1 MAIPDLPEI
10 KTDINKR
17 SKKDQIQLFGTKK
30 KTSADKVL
38 EELRNANVPAILIKL
53 PNEQVGVFNLATNKY
68 EYKGDIETESTTVR
82 SNVEDLKDF
91 AFIKNLEQTDT
102 SQKLQTSDD
111 ADETYMTLDFD
122 VISTE
127 DIFGKG
133 TRYEPDIYDD
143 RVMRL
148 ARQEQMTDLDVM
160 SVDAF
165 GDYRSADYVP
175 STDFPRR
182 STFEELNPNLRGANP
197 DDPLITRIGDRLQK
211 LYSLET
217 IRGQSPVSGSIVA
230 TGQPVLSGTM
240 ALSMGLGMS
249 EIFSGVGNQFLGMQE
264 DQAMKAAE
272 GVPGYTA
279 FTAIDLGTGRPVDI
293 TAKPG
298 VGGTVTTNLD
308 VQGPLALDGKVFY
321 SPLEAAR
328 YAAANGL
335 VSEYSLRMYGDIDYL
350 MEDQARKN
358 LAKQQVQVDPTR
370 GMGDY
375 NPDDGS
381 VSLGAGLKGDVT
393 GIALADDGTL
403 ALKTGAGGFIMSGGE
418 MAKVSQGIGFSG
430 LRGGIGTKSLSELS
444 SAEAKGLL
452 ERIESGE
459 ITSTPKTTAALQ
471 TFVGED
477 IVPDFIPDYTYGDYT
492 VPNIPRSPI
501 TEIGFTDVT
510 GSMAGRFQEG
520 ESGVIYGDG
529 DRFSETLDT
538 DVYSEGFTEEISFD
552 PPASQPP
559 DPFFDQSDVGITTPE
574 PVFAPDPFYDESDGG
589 FDDSQDSGSADP
601 GSMGDTG
608 FGGGGGFA
616 TAEGG
621 RIGKQEGGTTV
632 KPVSQIVQGAG
643 FIAPQ
648 QNATDQQTIAD
659 DIPMEAE
666 EGDFIIN
673 APAAEF
679 AGRQDIVD
687 MILEAIN
694 SLKEKGVDIQY
705 GNPKIPIKSRVQ
717 LAVSR
722 NEVYIPK
729 VIAEEIGYDKLEK
742 INNRGKREVERRQKE
757 SQKQVNRGGFISKAN
772 GGDVEDKSSLLLGT
786 DDSNFLQDLGRA
798 VIDQLGDK
806 IKGFLSRKE
815 EMPVPT
821 PRPKS
826 ISPKQKEQDDL
837 KGLEKRPFVKK
848 DEPKYTNFR
857 DLITQRK
864 FNLNLP
870 KDREDAY
877 DLLNLLEVN
886 PKVDPRKGNVPTD
899 TSGFTVGIGFDLGKH
914 DANDLKNFNFS
925 DSLYNKLLPFVSKIG
940 KQVQTDPNFMLTD
953 EELDEVNTVVL
964 NKKYNEFEKAF
975 PIYKN
980 IDPLDKAVMYS
991 AYYLGALTREK
1002 NPYTT
1007 FMKIYKDTD
1016 NITRALKE
1024 GIVDK
1029 INNPKNY
1036 ESERATKALN
1046 WLASKMPKPK
1056 RRPERIQDK
1065 PDIRSFLSPQ
1075 LSA

>member
-17 SKKDQIQLFGTKK
+17 SKKNQIQLFGTKK

-148 ARQEQMTDLDVM
+148 ARQEQMTDLDVIP
-160 SVDAF
+160 VDTF

-175 STDFPRR
+175 NTDFPRR

-350 MEDQARKN
+350 MEDQAKKN

-381 VSLGAGLKGDVT
+381 VNLGAGLKGDVR

-403 ALKTGAGGFIMSGGE
+403 ALKTGASGFIMSGGE

-574 PVFAPDPFYDESDGG
+574 PVFAPDPFFDSSNNDNEGSGETSVDSYDASTD
-589 FDDSQDSGSADP
+589 
-601 GSMGDTG
+601 MG
-608 FGGGGGFA
+608 FG

-621 RIGKQEGGTTV
+621 RIGKQEGGTSV
-632 KPVSQIVQGAG
+632 KPVSQIIQGAG

-648 QNATDQQTIAD
+648 QNATDEQTIAD

-687 MILEAIN
+687 MILEAIQ
-694 SLKEKGVDIQY
+694 SLKEKGIDIQY
-705 GNPKIPIKSRVQ
+705 GNPKIPVKNSVQ

-729 VIAEEIGYDKLEK
+729 IIAEEIGYDKLEK
-742 INNRGKREVERRQKE
+742 INNRGKREVERRQQE
-757 SQKQVNRGGFISKAN
+757 SQRQANRGGFVRKAE
-772 GGDVEDKSSLLLGT
+772 GDVVKDESSIVGT
-786 DDSNFLQDLGRA
+786 DDSSFLQDLGKF
-798 VIDQLGDK
+798 VVDELGDK
-806 IKGFLSRKE
+806 IKGFLSPKE
-815 EMPVPT
+815 EPKPV
-821 PRPKS
+821 
-826 ISPKQKEQDDL
+826 KEQEKQDL
-837 KGLEKRPFVKK
+837 KKEEKFPEAPPPKDLRFFGEKYPLLVQALERVETGDVSKDVQTTEKFKNNPYRFTQVTIKGPKGSSAFGLRQLTYTAMEDMVKKYGSTLTPSEMKYAREFIDMGKQRINLENTRKRKRPFVYEGP
-848 DEPKYTNFR
+848 DDNR
-857 DLITQRK
+857 
-864 FNLNLP
+864 
-870 KDREDAY
+870 
-877 DLLNLLEVN
+877 V
-886 PKVDPRKGNVPTD
+886 
-899 TSGFTVGIGFDLGKH
+899 
-914 DANDLKNFNFS
+914 
-925 DSLYNKLLPFVSKIG
+925 KIFA
-940 KQVQTDPNFMLTD
+940 D
-953 EELDEVNTVVL
+953 
-964 NKKYNEFEKAF
+964 
-975 PIYKN
+975 
-980 IDPLDKAVMYS
+980 DKARKLGMSKREYIRRLS
-991 AYYLGALTREK
+991 PLGEGLIPIAAHKKHYNTFADLFFTDKLKRGKSLEDSIGAYYGG
-1002 NPYTT
+1002 
-1007 FMKIYKDTD
+1007 KDLQKRR
-1016 NITRALKE
+1016 NY
-1024 GIVDK
+1024 VDK
-1029 INNPKNY
+1029 FK
-1036 ESERATKALN
+1036 KALGRV
-1046 WLASKMPKPK
+1046 KMGVKPVPIDMPMPKPEEIQA
-1056 RRPERIQDK
+1056 RPDAE
-1065 PDIRSFLSPQ
+1065 SFLAPPNRV
-1075 LSA
+1075 

>member
-1 MAIPDLPEI
+1 MRLEPPEIDLFKKEKSAEEFLSLLPPDAQPVILPDGSVVIRQGGKTYEVPRSITNQVREVASNVTDLPSRSFVTTGSASVDGEVMSEDST
-10 KTDINKR
+10 TDQVSVASGSDFLTNVGGVGATTFDYDL
-17 SKKDQIQLFGTKK
+17 SE
-30 KTSADKVL
+30 ADL
-38 EELRNANVPAILIKL
+38 IEAIELRKSAYGVDTFETRTKVDAKG
-53 PNEQVGVFNLATNKY
+53 NE
-68 EYKGDIETESTTVR
+68 E
-82 SNVEDLKDF
+82 
-91 AFIKNLEQTDT
+91 
-102 SQKLQTSDD
+102 
-111 ADETYMTLDFD
+111 
-122 VISTE
+122 
-127 DIFGKG
+127 KG
-133 TRYEPDIYDD
+133 T
-143 RVMRL
+143 L
-148 ARQEQMTDLDVM
+148 Q
-160 SVDAF
+160 
-165 GDYRSADYVP
+165 
-175 STDFPRR
+175 
-182 STFEELNPNLRGANP
+182 
-197 DDPLITRIGDRLQK
+197 RIGDRLYEIFVSGPTQ
-211 LYSLET
+211 T
-217 IRGQSPVSGSIVA
+217 ITEVSPVSGKPVARSVPALEGVA
-230 TGQPVLSGTM
+230 TAATMFTGFPIGQIANKMGQKFISTQESDVEQAAIGVKGFGAAQVQDLSTGQ
-240 ALSMGLGMS
+240 
-249 EIFSGVGNQFLGMQE
+249 V
-264 DQAMKAAE
+264 
-272 GVPGYTA
+272 
-279 FTAIDLGTGRPVDI
+279 IDLTASPIGNVFTETLGLDTGSVGTFAES
-293 TAKPG
+293 TA
-298 VGGTVTTNLD
+298 VGPFVT
-308 VQGPLALDGKVFY
+308 PDGKVFTT
-321 SPLEAAR
+321 LDQ
-328 YAAANGL
+328 AANYIG
-335 VSEYSLRMYGDIDYL
+335 SNRFTTKYG
-350 MEDQARKN
+350 MERFIPAGETY
-358 LAKQQVQVDPTR
+358 DPTR
-370 GMGDY
+370 VLDPRIERMGTYD
-375 NPDDGS
+375 PDDGT
-381 VSLGAGLKGDVT
+381 VDLGFSRKGEVT
-393 GIALADDGTL
+393 GVAIDAEGNVNF
-403 ALKTGAGGFIMSGGE
+403 KTGQGGFVMGMGE
-418 MAKVSQGIGFSG
+418 MINTGTGIGFTG
-430 LRGGIGTKSLSELS
+430 LRGDITQSKNITPTVAADLLNKIELGS
-444 SAEAKGLL
+444 
-452 ERIESGE
+452 
-459 ITSTPKTTAALQ
+459 ITSTPKTTEYLQ
-471 TFVGED
+471 NVVFDST
-477 IVPDFIPDYTYGDYT
+477 DFMLDVIPP
-492 VPNIPRSPI
+492 VEPI
-501 TEIGFTDVT
+501 TSPVAEVETTDVLETETPGLGDQIEADGVTLTDLGGVTYT
-510 GSMAGRFQEG
+510 GG
-520 ESGVIYGDG
+520 GDTVG
-529 DRFSETLDT
+529 YTFSETPTT
-538 DVYSEGFTEEISFD
+538 DVYSEGSFD
-552 PPASQPP
+552 TSSDINSGVDQDTGDAGFVFD
-559 DPFFDQSDVGITTPE
+559 DPT
-574 PVFAPDPFYDESDGG
+574 GG
-589 FDDSQDSGSADP
+589 FD
-601 GSMGDTG
+601 
-608 FGGGGGFA
+608 FKKGG
-616 TAEGG
+616 EVP
-621 RIGKQEGGTTV
+621 KQEGGTTV

-687 MILEAIN
+687 MILQAIN

-886 PKVDPRKGNVPTD
+886 PKVDPRKGNVPTG

-925 DSLYNKLLPFVSKIG
+925 DSLYNKLLPFVSKVG
-940 KQVQTDPNFMLTD
+940 KQVQIDPNFMLTD

-991 AYYLGALTREK
+991 AYYLGGLTREI

-1007 FMKIYKDTD
+1007 FMKIYKNTN

>member
-1 MAIPDLPEI
+1 MTRGIARQIDLFKKEKSAEEFLSLLPPDARLVTLPDGSVVVRQGNRTYKVPRNINNQVREVASNVTDLPSRSFVTTGSASGDGTEI
-10 KTDINKR
+10 EEGSTT
-17 SKKDQIQLFGTKK
+17 DQISVSSGSDFLTNVGGVGATTFDYDL
-30 KTSADKVL
+30 SEADL
-38 EELRNANVPAILIKL
+38 MEAIELRESAY
-53 PNEQVGVFNLATNKY
+53 GV
-68 EYKGDIETESTTVR
+68 DSVETT
-82 SNVEDLKDF
+82 
-91 AFIKNLEQTDT
+91 
-102 SQKLQTSDD
+102 
-111 ADETYMTLDFD
+111 
-122 VISTE
+122 
-127 DIFGKG
+127 
-133 TRYEPDIYDD
+133 
-143 RVMRL
+143 
-148 ARQEQMTDLDVM
+148 
-160 SVDAF
+160 
-165 GDYRSADYVP
+165 
-175 STDFPRR
+175 
-182 STFEELNPNLRGANP
+182 
-197 DDPLITRIGDRLQK
+197 TRINADGQEEKGFVQRVGDRLYEIFVSGPSQVIT
-211 LYSLET
+211 EV
-217 IRGQSPVSGSIVA
+217 SPVSGKDVA
-230 TGQPVLSGTM
+230 IRVPSLEGVASASTIFSPIP
-240 ALSMGLGMS
+240 GLGQLAGKAGEAFIDKQM
-249 EIFSGVGNQFLGMQE
+249 E
-264 DQAMKAAE
+264 DVEQAQL
-272 GVPGYTA
+272 GVPGFGAVQVQDLSTGQLIDLTASPTGNALTKALGLDTGSVGTFAESTATGPFVTPDGQVFSTLSEAANYVGSNRFISSYAAKGMTA
-279 FTAIDLGTGRPVDI
+279 FG
-293 TAKPG
+293 
-298 VGGTVTTNLD
+298 D
-308 VQGPLALDGKVFY
+308 VPK
-321 SPLEAAR
+321 E
-328 YAAANGL
+328 
-335 VSEYSLRMYGDIDYL
+335 
-350 MEDQARKN
+350 
-358 LAKQQVQVDPTR
+358 VDPSR
-370 GMGDY
+370 VLDPRIEKIGVYD
-375 NPDDGS
+375 PDDGT
-381 VSLGAGLKGDVT
+381 VDLGFSRKGEVT
-393 GIALADDGTL
+393 GVAIDANGNVNF
-403 ALKTGAGGFIMSGGE
+403 KTGRGGFVTGMGE
-418 MAKVSQGIGFSG
+418 MITTTRGIGFTG
-430 LRGGIGTKSLSELS
+430 LRGDIAQAKDITPTMATDLLSKIDQGT
-444 SAEAKGLL
+444 
-452 ERIESGE
+452 
-459 ITSTPKTTAALQ
+459 ITSTPKTTEYLENI
-471 TFVGED
+471 VGD
-477 IVPDFIPDYTYGDYT
+477 ITTPPMTGIFAP
-492 VPNIPRSPI
+492 PERSPI
-501 TEIGFTDVT
+501 VDIPTVETTDVLETQTRGVGDQIKEDGFTLTDLGGVT
-510 GSMAGRFQEG
+510 YTGG
-520 ESGVIYGDG
+520 GDTTG
-529 DRFSETLDT
+529 GYTFSETPTT
-538 DVYSEGFTEEISFD
+538 DVYSEGSFD
-552 PPASQPP
+552 IDTSS
-559 DPFFDQSDVGITTPE
+559 DINSGVDQETGDAG
-574 PVFAPDPFYDESDGG
+574 FGFGDEAG
-589 FDDSQDSGSADP
+589 FD
-601 GSMGDTG
+601 
-608 FGGGGGFA
+608 FKKGG
-616 TAEGG
+616 EVP
-621 RIGKQEGGTTV
+621 KQEGGTTV

-757 SQKQVNRGGFISKAN
+757 SQRQVNRGGFISKAN

-975 PIYKN
+975 PMYKN

-991 AYYLGALTREK
+991 AYYLGGLTREK

-1007 FMKIYKDTD
+1007 FMKIYKDTN

-1024 GIVDK
+1024 GIVDR

>member
-1 MAIPDLPEI
+1 MTPDGQVFSTLSE
-10 KTDINKR
+10 
-17 SKKDQIQLFGTKK
+17 
-30 KTSADKVL
+30 A
-38 EELRNANVPAILIKL
+38 ANY
-53 PNEQVGVFNLATNKY
+53 VGSNRFISSYAA
-68 EYKGDIETESTTVR
+68 KG
-82 SNVEDLKDF
+82 
-91 AFIKNLEQTDT
+91 
-102 SQKLQTSDD
+102 
-111 ADETYMTLDFD
+111 MT
-122 VISTE
+122 
-127 DIFGKG
+127 
-133 TRYEPDIYDD
+133 
-143 RVMRL
+143 
-148 ARQEQMTDLDVM
+148 
-160 SVDAF
+160 AF
-165 GDYRSADYVP
+165 GDVP
-175 STDFPRR
+175 K
-182 STFEELNPNLRGANP
+182 E
-197 DDPLITRIGDRLQK
+197 
-211 LYSLET
+211 
-217 IRGQSPVSGSIVA
+217 
-230 TGQPVLSGTM
+230 
-240 ALSMGLGMS
+240 
-249 EIFSGVGNQFLGMQE
+249 
-264 DQAMKAAE
+264 
-272 GVPGYTA
+272 
-279 FTAIDLGTGRPVDI
+279 
-293 TAKPG
+293 
-298 VGGTVTTNLD
+298 
-308 VQGPLALDGKVFY
+308 
-321 SPLEAAR
+321 
-328 YAAANGL
+328 
-335 VSEYSLRMYGDIDYL
+335 
-350 MEDQARKN
+350 
-358 LAKQQVQVDPTR
+358 VDPSR
-370 GMGDY
+370 VLDPRIEKIGVYD
-375 NPDDGS
+375 
-381 VSLGAGLKGDVT
+381 
-393 GIALADDGTL
+393 ADDGTVDL
-403 ALKTGAGGFIMSGGE
+403 GFSRKGEVTGVAIDANGNLNFKTGRGGFVTGMGE
-418 MAKVSQGIGFSG
+418 MITTTRGIGFTG
-430 LRGGIGTKSLSELS
+430 LRGDIAQAKDITPTMATDLLSKIDQGT
-444 SAEAKGLL
+444 
-452 ERIESGE
+452 
-459 ITSTPKTTAALQ
+459 ITSTPKTTEFLENIVGDFTTPPMTGIFAPPERGPIVDIPTVETESLPSFQDEFDDAIDTDTYQ
-471 TFVGED
+471 TPTTTPLSERSAED
-477 IVPDFIPDYTYGDYT
+477 YFGSIPEG
-492 VPNIPRSPI
+492 
-501 TEIGFTDVT
+501 GFFTDDDSDSIDT
-510 GSMAGRFQEG
+510 
-520 ESGVIYGDG
+520 
-529 DRFSETLDT
+529 TTT
-538 DVYSEGFTEEISFD
+538 DV
-552 PPASQPP
+552 AS
-559 DPFFDQSDVGITTPE
+559 
-574 PVFAPDPFYDESDGG
+574 ADGG
-589 FDDSQDSGSADP
+589 FGSIDAF
-601 GSMGDTG
+601 TAK
-608 FGGGGGFA
+608 GGH
-616 TAEGG
+616 
-621 RIGKQEGGTTV
+621 IGKQEGGTTV

-815 EMPVPT
+815 EMPTPT

-870 KDREDAY
+870 KEREDAY

-886 PKVDPRKGNVPTD
+886 PKIDPRKGNVPTN

-925 DSLYNKLLPFVSKIG
+925 DSLYNKLLPFVSKVG
-940 KQVQTDPNFMLTD
+940 EQVQTDPNFMLTD

-991 AYYLGALTREK
+991 AYYLGGLTREK

-1007 FMKIYKDTD
+1007 FMKIYKDTN

-1024 GIVDK
+1024 GIVDR

-1065 PDIRSFLSPQ
+1065 PDIRSFLSPE

>member
-1 MAIPDLPEI
+1 MRAAPPQIDLFKKEKSAEDFLSLLPPDAQPVILPDGSVVIRQGSMTYQVPRSITNQVREVASKVTDLPDRSFVSGGSVSTDGEI
-10 KTDINKR
+10 IEEGTTTDQVSVASGSDFLTNVGGVGATTFDYDL
-17 SKKDQIQLFGTKK
+17 SE
-30 KTSADKVL
+30 ADLL
-38 EELRNANVPAILIKL
+38 EAIELRKSAYGIDTFETRTKVDAKG
-53 PNEQVGVFNLATNKY
+53 NE
-68 EYKGDIETESTTVR
+68 E
-82 SNVEDLKDF
+82 
-91 AFIKNLEQTDT
+91 
-102 SQKLQTSDD
+102 
-111 ADETYMTLDFD
+111 
-122 VISTE
+122 
-127 DIFGKG
+127 KG
-133 TRYEPDIYDD
+133 T
-143 RVMRL
+143 L
-148 ARQEQMTDLDVM
+148 Q
-160 SVDAF
+160 
-165 GDYRSADYVP
+165 
-175 STDFPRR
+175 
-182 STFEELNPNLRGANP
+182 
-197 DDPLITRIGDRLQK
+197 RIGDRLYEIFVSGPTQ
-211 LYSLET
+211 T
-217 IRGQSPVSGSIVA
+217 ITEVSPVSGKPVARSVPALEGVA
-230 TGQPVLSGTM
+230 TAATLFTGLPMGQIANKMGQRFISEQEEDVEQAQLGVKGFGAAQVQDLSTGQVIDLTASPTGNAFTEALGLDTGSVGTY
-240 ALSMGLGMS
+240 AESTAVGPFVTPDGQ
-249 EIFSGVGNQFLGMQE
+249 IFTTL
-264 DQAMKAAE
+264 DQAANYIGSNRFISSYVAK
-272 GVPGYTA
+272 GITA
-279 FTAIDLGTGRPVDI
+279 FG
-293 TAKPG
+293 
-298 VGGTVTTNLD
+298 D
-308 VQGPLALDGKVFY
+308 VPR
-321 SPLEAAR
+321 E
-328 YAAANGL
+328 
-335 VSEYSLRMYGDIDYL
+335 
-350 MEDQARKN
+350 
-358 LAKQQVQVDPTR
+358 VDPSR
-370 GMGDY
+370 VLDPNLSKVGEY
-375 NPDDGS
+375 NPDDGT
-381 VSLGAGLKGDVT
+381 VDLGFNRKGEVT
-393 GIALADDGTL
+393 GVAIDAQGNVNF
-403 ALKTGAGGFIMSGGE
+403 KTGQGGFIMGMGE
-418 MAKVSQGIGFSG
+418 MINTGTGIGFTG
-430 LRGGIGTKSLSELS
+430 LRGDI
-444 SAEAKGLL
+444 AQAKDISPTMATDLLNKIDSGL
-452 ERIESGE
+452 
-459 ITSTPKTTAALQ
+459 ITSTPKTTEFLENI
-471 TFVGED
+471 VGD
-477 IVPDFIPDYTYGDYT
+477 ITTPPMTGIFAPPETGPIVDIPTVETTDILETETPGLGDQIKQDDFTVTDLGGVTYTG
-492 VPNIPRSPI
+492 
-501 TEIGFTDVT
+501 
-510 GSMAGRFQEG
+510 M
-520 ESGVIYGDG
+520 G
-529 DRFSETLDT
+529 DREGYIFSETPTT
-538 DVYSEGFTEEISFD
+538 DVYSEDYSNLSESTDIN
-552 PPASQPP
+552 
-559 DPFFDQSDVGITTPE
+559 SDVNQETGDAGFGFDD
-574 PVFAPDPFYDESDGG
+574 PVGG
-589 FDDSQDSGSADP
+589 FD
-601 GSMGDTG
+601 
-608 FGGGGGFA
+608 FKKGG
-616 TAEGG
+616 EVP
-621 RIGKQEGGTTV
+621 KQEGGTTV

-991 AYYLGALTREK
+991 AYYLGGLTREI

-1007 FMKIYKDTD
+1007 FMKIYKDTN